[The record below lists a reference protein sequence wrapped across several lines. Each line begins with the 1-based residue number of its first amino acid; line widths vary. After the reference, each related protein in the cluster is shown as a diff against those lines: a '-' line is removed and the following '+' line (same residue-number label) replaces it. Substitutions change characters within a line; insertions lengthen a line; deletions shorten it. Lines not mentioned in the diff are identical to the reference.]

1 MSLPSTHCPARGRGR
16 QIQLLDKTEK
26 QKKEESTLRRE
37 RNRISAAQF
46 RVKRKRREEELH
58 ERFDSLSKKC
68 KMQKKT
74 ISKLNEKINSLK
86 SKIEFIKNEKSNQT
100 EEDNDDDEDND
111 EDDEF
116 NFLEFELLNNSLDE
130 SYIEPTIFGKEK
142 DPFLSLPFNIDN
154 L

>member
-1 MSLPSTHCPARGRGR
+1 M
-16 QIQLLDKTEK
+16 TER
-26 QKKEESTLRRE
+26 QKKEETTLRRE
-37 RNRISAAQF
+37 RNRISAVQF
-46 RVKRKRREEELH
+46 RLKRKRREEESH

-68 KMQKKT
+68 KMQKET
-74 ISKLNEKINSLK
+74 ISKLNEKINELK

-100 EEDNDDDEDND
+100 EDDDE
-111 EDDEF
+111 EF

-142 DPFLSLPFNIDN
+142 DPFLTKPFNIDN